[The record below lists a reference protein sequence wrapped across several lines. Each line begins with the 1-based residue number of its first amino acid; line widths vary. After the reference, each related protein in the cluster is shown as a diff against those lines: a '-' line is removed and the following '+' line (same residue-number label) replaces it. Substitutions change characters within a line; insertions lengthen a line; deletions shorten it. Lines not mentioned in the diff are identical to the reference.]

1 MDTLYSFRE
10 RNLYSVY
17 FLVFNQN
24 IEIQRKLRKNSLLDV
39 KGYFYFLRED
49 GFDIKN
55 CKTLKNVEKLIIQI
69 AYLILVNEGF
79 YLKFR
84 KYS

>member
-1 MDTLYSFRE
+1 M
-10 RNLYSVY
+10 
-17 FLVFNQN
+17 
-24 IEIQRKLRKNSLLDV
+24 EIQRKLPKNSLLDV
-39 KGYFYFLRED
+39 KTYFYFLRED

-69 AYLILVNEGF
+69 AYYVILVNEGF
-79 YLKFR
+79 YLKCR